1 MLKLGQATSLLCQ
14 WEGKAV
20 LAPGTRVDLLEAPGA
35 PSSRLQILSGARAT
49 PYAAKLMTGALRIR
63 ESREKGDSDGWRTK
77 LSLRTYEVVRRP
89 GRARDEFRCRLPKHA
104 PPPIR
109 TANGAPSVPHAARNQ
124 LQCVPV
130 SLRRSRFP
138 SLTTI
143 DSSIRK
149 LVQAPLPWTTLADLQ
164 REEPLPRIG
173 FLQQV
178 NAGPEGMNDSAERH
192 RR

>member
-1 MLKLGQATSLLCQ
+1 MISEPRA
-14 WEGKAV
+14 
-20 LAPGTRVDLLEAPGA
+20 
-35 PSSRLQILSGARAT
+35 SSRETETTQFPEFSQIRNSDRVPALLTKSKGSSDVRESSVTDAWLSANWSW
-49 PYAAKLMTGALRIR
+49 IR

-143 DSSIRK
+143 DSSIRE